1 MKIALFG
8 YGKMGKEIEQIALQR
23 KHEIALKI
31 DENNIASITKEDLQ
45 KCDVAIEFSTPAS
58 AVSNM
63 TRCFLSGVPVVV
75 GTTGWYDRLEKVK
88 KLCEENDGC
97 LFYASN
103 FSIGVNIFF
112 KMNEELAKIMNN
124 YADYDVSMEE
134 IHHVHKL
141 DAPSG
146 TAISLANQVTDNLKR
161 KKKWVNTQTKKTDEL
176 EIISKRIDEVPGT
189 HTVKYH
195 SAIDDIEITH
205 KAHNRKG
212 FAMGAVLAAE
222 FVKGKSGVFGM
233 NDLMHL
239 PAGRQGFNIF

>member
-1 MKIALFG
+1 
-8 YGKMGKEIEQIALQR
+8 MGKEIEQIALQR

>member
-1 MKIALFG
+1 
-8 YGKMGKEIEQIALQR
+8 MGKEIEQIALQR

-141 DAPSG
+141 DATSG

-195 SAIDDIEITH
+195 
-205 KAHNRKG
+205 
-212 FAMGAVLAAE
+212 
-222 FVKGKSGVFGM
+222 
-233 NDLMHL
+233 
-239 PAGRQGFNIF
+239 

>member
-195 SAIDDIEITH
+195 STIDDIEITH

-222 FVKGKSGVFGM
+222 FVKEKKGVFGM